1 MKQGEFEARFAR
13 ATELLRGALLTL
25 ALAACASFGAL
36 ERAHAL
42 QSEGGGEAEAEED
55 KKDDD
60 ESKAVYFALVGGDV
74 YTGVGEVLRGATLLS
89 RNGIIHRIG
98 YELHLPEGTEQL
110 DVSGMRVYPGLV
122 AFSASS
128 AIAQG
133 GMAEYEAEPQTMRC
147 CGDYG
152 QPGHVH
158 EEDDDAHAEQ
168 DGNEDGHGGEH
179 DHAGEGEA
187 LQAEGEEEQSTLG
200 DSYDPFSLAHL
211 MALSVGITSIEQSG
225 AALKLKRGDISGVV
239 MREKYL
245 ATFAWSSVSG
255 GQSALRAKFKAA
267 AAYLRELRVFEAR
280 KDKSGKEPSKRG
292 IDPKVVAVL
301 KNEVRAKFNA
311 NTRGDLLEI
320 AQLAQEFG
328 FRPVFDG
335 CAEGWTVAEEL
346 GRAGATAIVTP
357 RTRRDPSEEL
367 VKPHGSSIENA
378 AILHRHGVQVVV
390 APSNGS
396 IDLGGITG
404 RDLMAFA
411 VDGAFAI
418 RGGLPELAA
427 LQAMTLIPARTLGV
441 EHRVGSL
448 EVGKDCDA
456 IVLDGDVFHYES
468 HVQYSVVAGKIAY
481 DKQKELLFHHI
492 RPRATNASEPASS
505 APVPESAPAN
515 ATSGG

>member
-1 MKQGEFEARFAR
+1 MKHNGFEARLAR
-13 ATELLRGALLTL
+13 AGELLRGALGAL
-25 ALAACASFGAL
+25 ALGAFATFVAT

-42 QSEGGGEAEAEED
+42 QAEGGAESEGEAGSE
-55 KKDDD
+55 KSQDD

-74 YTGVGEVLRGATLLS
+74 YTGVGDVLRGATVLS
-89 RNGIIHRIG
+89 RNGVIHRIG
-98 YELHLPEGTEQL
+98 YELELPPGTEQL
-110 DVSGMRVYPGLV
+110 DVRGLRVYPGLI

-133 GMAEYEAEPQTMRC
+133 GMSEYEAEPQTMRC

-158 EEDDDAHAEQ
+158 DEEDEAEHAEH
-168 DGNEDGHGGEH
+168 DGNEDGHEH
-179 DHAGEGEA
+179 AEGEP
-187 LQAEGEEEQSTLG
+187 LQAEGEEEQSSLG

-211 MALSVGITSIEQSG
+211 MALSVGITSVEQSG

-239 MREKYL
+239 MREKFL

-255 GQSALRAKFKAA
+255 GQTALRAKFKAA
-267 AAYLRELRVFEAR
+267 AAYLRELRAYEAR
-280 KDKSGKEPSKRG
+280 KDKSAKEPSKRG
-292 IDPKVVAVL
+292 IDPKIVSVL

-320 AQLAQEFG
+320 ALLAQEFG

-390 APSNGS
+390 APSNGA

-404 RDLMAFA
+404 RDLLAFA
-411 VDGAFAI
+411 VEGAFAI

-441 EHRVGSL
+441 DHRVGSL

-492 RPRATNASEPASS
+492 RPRATSASEPASS
-505 APVPESAPAN
+505 APAESAPA
-515 ATSGG
+515 SGASGN

>member
-1 MKQGEFEARFAR
+1 MKHGENVSRLARVS
-13 ATELLRGALLTL
+13 ELLRCALALL
-25 ALAACASFGAL
+25 ALGAFAAFGPG

-42 QSEGGGEAEAEED
+42 QSEGGAESEAEGEE

-74 YTGVGEVLRGATLLS
+74 YTGLGEVLRGATLLS
-89 RNGIIHRIG
+89 RNGLIHRIG
-98 YELHLPEGTEQL
+98 YELELPEGTQQL
-110 DVSGMRVYPGLV
+110 DVRGMRVYPGLI

-128 AIAQG
+128 AVAQG
-133 GMAEYEAEPQTMRC
+133 GMSEYEAEPQTMRC

-158 EEDDDAHAEQ
+158 DEEEHAEQ
-168 DGNEDGHGGEH
+168 DGNEDGHEHEGDGEAGG
-179 DHAGEGEA
+179 DA
-187 LQAEGEEEQSTLG
+187 LQAEGEDEQSTLG

-211 MALSVGITSIEQSG
+211 MALSVGITSVEQSG
-225 AALKLKRGDISGVV
+225 AALKLKRGEIAGVV
-239 MREKYL
+239 MREKFL

-255 GQSALRAKFKAA
+255 GQSALRAKFRAA
-267 AAYLRELRVFEAR
+267 AAYLRELRAFEAR

-390 APSNGS
+390 APSSGS

-468 HVQYSVVAGKIAY
+468 HVQYSVVAGKVAY

-492 RPRATNASEPASS
+492 RPRATSEPATS
-505 APVPESAPAN
+505 APTPESAPA
-515 ATSGG
+515 SGPTGG